1 MTLFGCFLEEG
12 TDSADNDKTQIVL
25 LSKLYDS
32 FVIRE
37 ADTGVLIL
45 AGSSLWWSRIKQAPK
60 GGEGKS
66 GFFIGIFDLV
76 MLVCNTILD
85 IITSVQFCQRNI
97 NLHKEL
103 EQVLLCC
110 STK

>member
-1 MTLFGCFLEEG
+1 MTSFGCFLEEG
-12 TDSADNDKTQIVL
+12 TDSGDNDKTQIVMF
-25 LSKLYDS
+25 SKLYDS

-45 AGSSLWWSRIKQAPK
+45 AGGTHWWSRIKQAPR
-60 GGEGKS
+60 GGGSKS

-76 MLVCNTILD
+76 ILVCNTILD
-85 IITSVQFCQRNI
+85 IIISVQFSQRNM
-97 NLHKEL
+97 NLHEKFEEIL
-103 EQVLLCC
+103 FCS

>member
-32 FVIRE
+32 SVIRE

-45 AGSSLWWSRIKQAPK
+45 AGSSNWWSRIKQAPR
-60 GGEGKS
+60 GGGGKS
-66 GFFIGIFDLV
+66 GFFTGIYDLV

-85 IITSVQFCQRNI
+85 IIISVQFSQRNI
-97 NLHKEL
+97 NLREEFKEIL
-103 EQVLLCC
+103 FCS

>member
-37 ADTGVLIL
+37 ADTNIDWTRNFGT
-45 AGSSLWWSRIKQAPK
+45 GYSYRIYTLVSNFQICFETITGTEFAELDEISAKALLSKAAEGRNLSK
-60 GGEGKS
+60 G
-66 GFFIGIFDLV
+66 
-76 MLVCNTILD
+76 
-85 IITSVQFCQRNI
+85 
-97 NLHKEL
+97 
-103 EQVLLCC
+103 
-110 STK
+110 